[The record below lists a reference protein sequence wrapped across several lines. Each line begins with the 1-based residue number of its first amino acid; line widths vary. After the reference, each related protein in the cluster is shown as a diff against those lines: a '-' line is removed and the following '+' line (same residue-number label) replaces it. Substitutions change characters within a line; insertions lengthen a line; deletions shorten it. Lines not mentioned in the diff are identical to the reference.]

1 MEEHHAKEG
10 QLWVDMKL
18 QCDARAQEQAA
29 KINTLKLSLDELRAK
44 TDMGGKRVYIQLHT
58 QRGRFE
64 KQLTAA
70 LEKGW
75 AG

>member
-29 KINTLKLSLDELRAK
+29 KINTLKWSLDELRAK
-44 TDMGGKRVYIQLHT
+44 TDMGTKRIRIMLNTH
-58 QRGRFE
+58 RGRFE
-64 KQLTAA
+64 
-70 LEKGW
+70 
-75 AG
+75 